1 MLGRLLR
8 GLRWVRKLSGN
19 CDHLLLSR
27 STDLR
32 TLKVACVAST
42 QEAIDIWDWTT
53 RSSPIFSFEG
63 TEPPDFQSK
72 EPLFLFFVG
81 PIDPGFLDIDVP
93 AFATLGTYNLLL
105 VAKETAGHLYD
116 VRDFLKLHPEIRWE
130 CWEVSASIVTQIGYG
145 GGALT
150 PPIQIK
156 PRPARVS
163 SGLAPAEEENC
174 TLLAAA
180 ISKAHQYFPKIA
192 GELET
197 FASAFHHKLENSAG
211 DGDNTKLSWLVNV
224 NAHLSRFTSQAFSG
238 VSPIQSTE
246 SHFWSHSLLGI
257 GMACQALVNI
267 RHFSQRA
274 VGTADWIDSLD
285 HLGNVCLPAAWT
297 PLMARV
303 PRIASA
309 WVDIEE
315 QVQQAVQNE
324 QSAAVNRSAR
334 DDERLPL
341 IVCFSG
347 RDGFRST
354 PFSLSAPLEVI
365 SGANAFGWTPMTLTH
380 EICHVWLSGIIG
392 TIFPNVSDSVIA
404 EDLGR
409 LINDDR
415 AAVTV
420 LDDLRQAFYYC
431 FLQLEREAL
440 SIPDHQEEI
449 PFDKQRSWLEVVE
462 GHVLEV
468 NETLTH
474 ILDYQF
480 FYQQD
485 ESRYVKSI
493 WSSWDV
499 IPNIKDR
506 LSSYLIR
513 SACALLSERIN
524 HEDPIGE
531 TLSRLESLLK
541 ELQAEM
547 GDANYL
553 ADAIGVLT
561 RDADSIRERIE
572 RRELLVRLAKTFFA
586 NRPIAARLD
595 REHQETGPPYK
606 SLNPLVFDYKQIW
619 NPLRFVSHFSIDRRG
634 DRAKSLW
641 ILAKISFM
649 QDPDETFA

>member
-8 GLRWVRKLSGN
+8 GPGGVRKLSGA
-19 CDHLLLSR
+19 CYHLLLSR
-27 STDLR
+27 SNDLN
-32 TLKVACVAST
+32 TLKVTGVAST
-42 QEAIDIWDWTT
+42 QEAIDKWDWTT
-53 RSSPIFSFEG
+53 RSSPIFSFED
-63 TEPPDFQSK
+63 TELPDFQNG

-105 VAKETAGHLYD
+105 VAKEAAGHLYH
-116 VRDFLKLHPEIRWE
+116 VRDFLKLHSEVRWE
-130 CWEVSASIVTQIGYG
+130 CWEVSASLVTRIGYG
-145 GGALT
+145 GGPLT
-150 PPIQIK
+150 PSPQIR
-156 PRPARVS
+156 PRRAKVS
-163 SGLAPAEEENC
+163 SGLASAEEENC

-180 ISKAHQYFPKIA
+180 TSKAHQYFPKIA
-192 GELET
+192 EDLET
-197 FASAFHHKLENSAG
+197 FASAFHHKLENSVG

-246 SHFWSHSLLGI
+246 SHFWSHSLLGV

-274 VGTADWIDSLD
+274 VGAADWIDSLD
-285 HLGNVCLPAAWT
+285 RLGQVGLPATWI
-297 PLMARV
+297 PLMTRI
-303 PRIASA
+303 PRIASVWA
-309 WVDIEE
+309 DVEE
-315 QVQQAVQNE
+315 QVQQAVNHE
-324 QSAAVNRSAR
+324 QSAVVGRPAH
-334 DDERLPL
+334 DDKRLPL

-380 EICHVWLSGIIG
+380 EICHVWLSGILG
-392 TIFPNVSDSVIA
+392 TIFPNIGDSVITD
-404 EDLGR
+404 DLGR
-409 LINDDR
+409 LIGGER
-415 AAVTV
+415 PAVTV

-440 SIPDHQEEI
+440 RIPDIEEEI
-449 PFDKQRSWLEVVE
+449 PADDQRTWLEVVE
-462 GHVLEV
+462 GHILHV

-506 LSSYLIR
+506 LTSYLIR

-524 HEDPIGE
+524 HEDPINE
-531 TLSRLESLLK
+531 TLARLESLLK
-541 ELQAEM
+541 ELKEEM

-553 ADAIGVLT
+553 ADAIGILT
-561 RDADSIRERIE
+561 RDADSIREKIE

-595 REHQETGPPYK
+595 REHQETGAPYK
-606 SLNPLVFDYKQIW
+606 SLSPLVFDYKQIW
-619 NPLRFVSHFSIDRRG
+619 NPLRFVNNFSVDRRG